1 MSMAGARSETRLS
14 RALRQPRRA
23 RATPLDAFRAA
34 RRKWLAGERIDIG
47 ALAAELGVSR
57 ATLFRWVG
65 SRELLLGEI
74 FWSLCA
80 PTLERSVSGSRLRGA
95 RRVALSCERVIR
107 AILDFAP
114 LRRFI
119 AQEPD
124 YALRLLTSKA
134 SPLQARVIASMRAML
149 ETEVARGALDP
160 PIALDTLSYLIV
172 RLGESFVYA
181 EAISGQRVD
190 VADAAVA
197 IELLLS
203 GRVASARHPGR
214 SASTPPSSPV

>member
-1 MSMAGARSETRLS
+1 MPAATPNDGTRSETRLS
-14 RALRQPRRA
+14 LALRQPRQVRV
-23 RATPLDAFRAA
+23 TPVDAFRAA

-47 ALAAELGVSR
+47 ALASELGVSR

-74 FWSLCA
+74 LWSLCA
-80 PTLERSVSGSRLRGA
+80 LTLERASAGLRLRGA
-95 RRVALSCERVIR
+95 RRVARSCERVIR
-107 AILDFAP
+107 GILDFAP

-119 AQEPD
+119 SQDPE

-134 SPLQARVIASMRAML
+134 SPVQARTIAAVRGML
-149 ETEVARGALDP
+149 EREVERGALSP
-160 PIALDTLSYLIV
+160 PLRLDTLAYLVV

-181 EAISGQRVD
+181 EAISGQAVD
-190 VADAAVA
+190 VADAGLA

-203 GRVASARHPGR
+203 GRVAGR
-214 SASTPPSSPV
+214 